1 MKWNRRIVAVVSI
14 LPLTCSLSAMAIE
27 EPHYT
32 VISAEGPFEVREY
45 AGYRVAQ
52 TLVEGRFEE
61 VGNEAFRRL
70 FAYISGANRASAKIT
85 MTAPVEQQAA
95 AQPAPVKIPMTA
107 PVEQQA
113 VGDRWRV
120 AFVLPASYT
129 IDSAPQPTDE
139 RVQIA
144 EVAPRR
150 VAVLRYRGT
159 WSLSRYDEHLAQLR
173 GFITT
178 HRMIATGEPIWD
190 RYDPPFMPWFLR
202 RNEIQIPVQAGNNTE
217 TPPAR

>member
-1 MKWNRRIVAVVSI
+1 MAASI
-14 LPLTCSLSAMAIE
+14 SMLAFLCSLPAMAIE

-45 AGYRVAQ
+45 VGYRVAQ
-52 TLVEGRFEE
+52 TLVDGRFED
-61 VGNEAFRRL
+61 VGKEAFRRL
-70 FAYISGANRASAKIT
+70 FAYISGANRNSAKIT
-85 MTAPVEQQAA
+85 MTAPVEQQASA
-95 AQPAPVKIPMTA
+95 PPASVKIPMTA

-113 VGDRWRV
+113 VGGRWRV

-129 IDSAPQPTDE
+129 LDSAPQPTDE

-150 VAVLRYRGT
+150 MAVVRYRGT
-159 WSLSRYDEHLAQLR
+159 WSKSRYDEQLAQLR
-173 GFITT
+173 GFIAA
-178 HRMIATGEPIWD
+178 HGMAAAGEPIWD

-202 RNEIQIPVQAGNNTE
+202 RNEIQIPVQAEQGTGAA
-217 TPPAR
+217 PAR